1 MRLNSSN
8 NTDTDSYCMF
18 WGSEDCRYQNWR
30 LCWSK
35 LETPNH
41 LYSFG
46 GTELFAWPLD
56 ISSDSAPT
64 SGTWVFPMHLNVNGG
79 SGSTGCLDVRTR
91 LLCFDAARNHFRASP
106 RKMAKKMKRR
116 DIHRRVPQWLFWWW
130 WCQNHWNPWRPLQF
144 CEDGGGKCLRSRNWI
159 IMAKQVH
166 FIASLLEEI
175 IFEMSQVSGVWVASQ
190 LGRPDTVRP
199 SSRQQPSPLICRQS
213 HRSKHLLVIL
223 IMSWRVSCFKA
234 ELKTTPTLVASI
246 HASLQRQNW
255 HSEFNSGTALIES
268 SLTLL
273 I

>member
-79 SGSTGCLDVRTR
+79 FGFNR
-91 LLCFDAARNHFRASP
+91 LPWCPDTSP
-106 RKMAKKMKRR
+106 
-116 DIHRRVPQWLFWWW
+116 VFW
-130 WCQNHWNPWRPLQF
+130 CSQEPLP
-144 CEDGGGKCLRSRNWI
+144 GV
-159 IMAKQVH
+159 AKQDGKEDEAQRHPQARTSV
-166 FIASLLEEI
+166 IVLVVMMSESLESLAT
-175 IFEMSQVSGVWVASQ
+175 F
-190 LGRPDTVRP
+190 TV
-199 SSRQQPSPLICRQS
+199 L
-213 HRSKHLLVIL
+213 
-223 IMSWRVSCFKA
+223 WRRWREV
-234 ELKTTPTLVASI
+234 P
-246 HASLQRQNW
+246 
-255 HSEFNSGTALIES
+255 
-268 SLTLL
+268 
-273 I
+273 